1 MEEETYL
8 AIYYD
13 DFNQKIKTSINE
25 VKDWL
30 DNNNK
35 EDLSNFI
42 YHRLHS
48 RYLKPFQYNSCE
60 CEDCFKNGFS
70 MLANY
75 CLLIE
80 AIQSFKKGLEV
91 SSKMTGWLFEDFF
104 IQEKEL
110 FPSLENSGQDF
121 YKNVRCGILH
131 QGETLHGWKVTR
143 EETKLLFDNSTKTIN
158 ATKFGE
164 QMEMVLK
171 NYKKELEESDI
182 NSLTWKY
189 CKKKLNHVISV
200 PLKWDELNN

>member
-13 DFNQKIKTSINE
+13 DSNQKIKTSINE

-48 RYLKPFQYNSCE
+48 RYLKPFQYSSCE

-104 IQEKEL
+104 IQEK
-110 FPSLENSGQDF
+110 
-121 YKNVRCGILH
+121 R
-131 QGETLHGWKVTR
+131 
-143 EETKLLFDNSTKTIN
+143 
-158 ATKFGE
+158 
-164 QMEMVLK
+164 
-171 NYKKELEESDI
+171 
-182 NSLTWKY
+182 
-189 CKKKLNHVISV
+189 
-200 PLKWDELNN
+200 

>member
-48 RYLKPFQYNSCE
+48 RYLKPFQYSSCE

-80 AIQSFKKGLEV
+80 AIQSFKNGLED
-91 SSKMTGWLFEDFF
+91 SKGKGKKLFIEFFKEEDKYFPALKNLGDKF
-104 IQEKEL
+104 YEDVAYYIKEKL
-110 FPSLENSGQDF
+110 YMVGKSQGKKQSLYLTFQLKLSMQQNLEN
-121 YKNVRCGILH
+121 K
-131 QGETLHGWKVTR
+131 WKW
-143 EETKLLFDNSTKTIN
+143 F
-158 ATKFGE
+158 
-164 QMEMVLK
+164 
-171 NYKKELEESDI
+171 
-182 NSLTWKY
+182 
-189 CKKKLNHVISV
+189 
-200 PLKWDELNN
+200 

>member
-13 DFNQKIKTSINE
+13 DSNQKIKTSINE

-60 CEDCFKNGFS
+60 GENYLKNGFS

-91 SSKMTGWLFEDFF
+91 SSKMTGWLFEDF
-104 IQEKEL
+104 L
-110 FPSLENSGQDF
+110 F
-121 YKNVRCGILH
+121 
-131 QGETLHGWKVTR
+131 
-143 EETKLLFDNSTKTIN
+143 
-158 ATKFGE
+158 
-164 QMEMVLK
+164 
-171 NYKKELEESDI
+171 
-182 NSLTWKY
+182 
-189 CKKKLNHVISV
+189 KKKNFSLH
-200 PLKWDELNN
+200 

>member
-48 RYLKPFQYNSCE
+48 RYLKPFQYSSCE

-80 AIQSFKKGLEV
+80 AIQSFKNGLED
-91 SSKMTGWLFEDFF
+91 SKGKGKKLFIEFFKEED
-104 IQEKEL
+104 KY
-110 FPSLENSGQDF
+110 FPALKNLGDKF
-121 YKNVRCGILH
+121 YEDVRCGILH

-171 NYKKELEESDI
+171 NYKQELEESDI
-182 NSLTWKY
+182 NSLTWEY
-189 CKKKLNHVISV
+189 CKKKLNHVI
-200 PLKWDELNN
+200 NNCK